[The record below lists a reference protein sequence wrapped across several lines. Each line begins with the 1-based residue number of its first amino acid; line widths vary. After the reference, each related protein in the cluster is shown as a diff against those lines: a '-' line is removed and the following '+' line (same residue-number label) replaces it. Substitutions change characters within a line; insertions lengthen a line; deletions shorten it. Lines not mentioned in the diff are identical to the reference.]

1 MNSIFII
8 FELYLILL
16 LQANISSKENFIY
29 EKEEVTNLQEEYNSL
44 LKWAKKYYSLNISSK
59 IDLDEN
65 YFIAKED
72 ISKGEILFDIPLN
85 LSINLRSF
93 FTFDNSNYQN
103 LKKKYE
109 NYLKKGKSS
118 EQMLNDI
125 SYIEQSFMAFLLYK
139 INIEKNEWNEKFK
152 EKYKYLEYLFKEDLS
167 HLPSS
172 FTNEQTK
179 SFMNTTFY
187 SFFNLMN
194 EYLTQEIEILQNEIF
209 NEKIDLD
216 KYYKYRFIILQKSYN
231 ISNTTTLIPFID
243 LIKHEYN
250 SNKINTKL
258 IVSKDSIKIKSL
270 KDIKEDELLIIKQ
283 KKMTNQYSFLF
294 YGKTYEE
301 LINYTP
307 SFIIP
312 IITSDIL
319 RDEGI
324 ELNIENDNEDNQI
337 DLVWDKFYDMILP
350 TYKEV
355 MKLLNKDDSNYNC
368 YKMFLK
374 YLILIRDTIKNNK
387 IEDLDEIFDDEEDVE
402 NIERIIKGEINFLD
416 KKIKELENVIEKS
429 KNKTLKVKKKNNDK
443 DKIKNDEL

>member
-16 LQANISSKENFIY
+16 LQANISSKENFIH

-93 FTFDNSNYQN
+93 FSFDNSNYQN

-109 NYLKKGKSS
+109 KYLIKGKSS

-125 SYIEQSFMAFLLYK
+125 SYIEQSFMAFLLY
-139 INIEKNEWNEKFK
+139 
-152 EKYKYLEYLFKEDLS
+152 
-167 HLPSS
+167 
-172 FTNEQTK
+172 QTK

-231 ISNTTTLIPFID
+231 VSNTTTLIPFID
-243 LIKHEYN
+243 LIKHEFN
-250 SNKINTKL
+250 SNKINAKL

>member
-1 MNSIFII
+1 
-8 FELYLILL
+8 
-16 LQANISSKENFIY
+16 
-29 EKEEVTNLQEEYNSL
+29 
-44 LKWAKKYYSLNISSK
+44 
-59 IDLDEN
+59 
-65 YFIAKED
+65 
-72 ISKGEILFDIPLN
+72 
-85 LSINLRSF
+85 
-93 FTFDNSNYQN
+93 
-103 LKKKYE
+103 
-109 NYLKKGKSS
+109 
-118 EQMLNDI
+118 
-125 SYIEQSFMAFLLYK
+125 MAFLLYK

-152 EKYKYLEYLFKEDLS
+152 EKYKYLEYLLNEDLS

-243 LIKHEYN
+243 LIKHEFN
-250 SNKINTKL
+250 SNKINAKL

-429 KNKTLKVKKKNNDK
+429 KNKTLKVKKNNNDK

>member
-16 LQANISSKENFIY
+16 LQANISSKENFIN

-93 FTFDNSNYQN
+93 FSFDNSNYQN

-109 NYLKKGKSS
+109 KYLKKGKSS

-152 EKYKYLEYLFKEDLS
+152 EKYKYLEYLLNEDLS

-231 ISNTTTLIPFID
+231 VSNTTTLIPFID

>member
-16 LQANISSKENFIY
+16 LQANISSKENFIH

-93 FTFDNSNYQN
+93 FSFDNSNYQN

-109 NYLKKGKSS
+109 KYLIKGKSS

-139 INIEKNEWNEKFK
+139 INIEKNESYEKFK

-231 ISNTTTLIPFID
+231 VSNTTTLIPFID
-243 LIKHEYN
+243 LIKHEFN
-250 SNKINTKL
+250 SNKINAKL
-258 IVSKDSIKIKSL
+258 IVSKDNIKIKSL

>member
-152 EKYKYLEYLFKEDLS
+152 EKYKYLEYLLNEDLS